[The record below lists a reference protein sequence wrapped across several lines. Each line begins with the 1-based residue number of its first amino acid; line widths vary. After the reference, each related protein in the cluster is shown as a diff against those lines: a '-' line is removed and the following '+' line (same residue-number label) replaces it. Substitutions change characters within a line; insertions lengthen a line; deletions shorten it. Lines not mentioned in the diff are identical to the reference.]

1 MTLTEPQTDIFYT
14 ALQEQYNLCSPS
26 GSRAKA
32 WERFQEKKFTGKKSE
47 AFSYVPLRQLLSL
60 ALSSPFAT
68 TLCKEDLASHIY
80 QECKDSLLVFVDG
93 VFSLELSSTKALES
107 VTILPLSIAQKGSY
121 GSFLQRRMQQS
132 MEQEQDPFA
141 LLNMALSK
149 EGAFVF
155 VPPRLELAAPIQCLF
170 VTTSDHIA
178 TFPRVHI
185 ALGSEAKASLVT
197 TSAHFAST
205 EGLFQSALIDIALD
219 EASHLE
225 HSLYLD
231 LPKKAW
237 SFAAVRASLKKQST
251 LECINASTG
260 SKSARQDYRATLV
273 GEESDAK
280 ISGLCWLEENHQSH
294 VHVLVEHIAPNCTSN
309 QFFKGALSGISQSS
323 FTGKIFVGQKA
334 QKTQAYQL
342 NNNLLLAEGPI
353 AYSKP
358 GLEILADDVKASH
371 GATMTQLSD
380 DQLFYLKSR
389 GLSEETAKTLLVLGF
404 CKEILDKISCKSLKQ
419 QALDSLQKYL
429 AKLAK

>member
-1 MTLTEPQTDIFYT
+1 MTLTEHQTDIFYT
-14 ALQEQYNLCSPS
+14 ALQEQYNLCPPS
-26 GSRAKA
+26 ASRAKA
-32 WERFQEKKFTGKKSE
+32 WERFQEKKLTGKKSE

-60 ALSSPFAT
+60 TFSSPPAT
-68 TLCKEDLASHIY
+68 RLCKEDLESHIY
-80 QECKDSLLVFVDG
+80 QECKDSLLVFIDG
-93 VFSLELSSTKALES
+93 VFSLELSSTEALES
-107 VTILPLSIAQKGSY
+107 VTILPLSVAQKGSY

-170 VTTSDHIA
+170 VTTTDDIA

-185 ALGSEAKASLVT
+185 ALGAEAKASLMT
-197 TSAHFAST
+197 TSAHFGST
-205 EGLFQSALIDIALD
+205 EVFFQSGLIDIALD
-219 EASHLE
+219 DASHLE

-237 SFAAVRASLKKQST
+237 GFAALRSTLKKQST

-260 SKSARQDYRATLV
+260 SKSARQDYRVTLL

-294 VHVLVEHIAPNCTSN
+294 VHVLVEHIAPNCTSD
-309 QFFKGALSGISQSS
+309 QFFKGALSGISHSS

-342 NNNLLLAEGPI
+342 NNNLLLAEGPV

-419 QALDSLQKYL
+419 QALDSLEKYL
-429 AKLAK
+429 AKLPK